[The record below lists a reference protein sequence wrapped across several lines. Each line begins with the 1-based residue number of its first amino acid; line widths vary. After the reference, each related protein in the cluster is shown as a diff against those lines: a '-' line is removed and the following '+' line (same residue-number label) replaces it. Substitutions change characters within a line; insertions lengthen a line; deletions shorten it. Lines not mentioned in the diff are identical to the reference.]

1 MQSDEQQIRELIAG
15 WMAAT
20 QAKDIPRV
28 LALMSEDVVFLTP
41 GRPPMRGRQEFEAE
55 LKAMPAGLRFEGQ
68 STVEEI
74 RVSGDFAWCWTRL
87 SVTTSMPG
95 SQAMRRSGNTLSVLQ
110 KQPDGRWLLIRDA
123 NLLMPD

>member
-1 MQSDEQQIRELIAG
+1 MQTDEQQIRDLIVT

-20 QAKDIPRV
+20 QANDIPRV

-41 GRPPMRGRQEFEAE
+41 GRPPMRGRQSFEAA
-55 LKAMPAGLRFEGQ
+55 LKAMPAGLSFAGKSEI
-68 STVEEI
+68 EEI
-74 RVSGDFAWCWTRL
+74 RVSGDLAWCWTRL

-95 SQAMRRSGNTLSVLQ
+95 SQPMRRSGNTLSVLQ

-123 NLLMPD
+123 NMLMPD